1 MAAACAMLPCDA
13 AGVAAAAHRLRA
25 GGARGLVAFP
35 TETVY
40 GLGGS
45 ALCAEAVA
53 AIFAVKGRPSTDPLI
68 VHAADASSALA
79 LLCVRASSAAPRA
92 LFNLF
97 FARGAVHARAPF
109 FPFLAHRRQPACG
122 ARGGAVLRA
131 LALAFWPGPLTLV
144 DAPAPGARLA
154 PAVCGGSGRVGVRV
168 PAHALA
174 RALLAAAAVPVAAPS
189 ANRFG
194 HVSPTCAAHVVA
206 DLGAA
211 DIAVLDDAPGGGGC
225 AVGIESTVVAV
236 EAAAG
241 AGAAPQLT
249 VYRRGGVSA
258 AQLRAA
264 LDAAG
269 CADVALVH
277 RAPAA
282 APSPSPSPGT
292 ALTHYAPDLATFLV
306 ARVAGAAGAAAL
318 DDAARTPCARAAVLD
333 FGGLLRPLAAPP
345 AAVLAYRDLSPAGD
359 PAEAA
364 AALFAALR
372 WAEALPGADAVLL
385 ADPASVAP
393 APPRARATAPRADP
407 GAAAVA
413 GAVDADALRDRL
425 FRAASGRV
433 VGAVRQG

>member
-1 MAAACAMLPCDA
+1 
-13 AGVAAAAHRLRA
+13 VS
-25 GGARGLVAFP
+25 AR
-35 TETVY
+35 E
-40 GLGGS
+40 LG
-45 ALCAEAVA
+45 
-53 AIFAVKGRPSTDPLI
+53 RT
-68 VHAADASSALA
+68 
-79 LLCVRASSAAPRA
+79 PRF
-92 LFNLF
+92 FNLF
-97 FARGAVHARAPF
+97 FARGAVYARAPL

-211 DIAVLDDAPGGGGC
+211 DIAVLQDAPAGGGC

-236 EAAAG
+236 EAAA
-241 AGAAPQLT
+241 AGAAPQLA

-269 CADVALVH
+269 CADVAVVH
-277 RAPAA
+277 RARADAA
-282 APSPSPSPGT
+282 AGGGAGGGGGAPAPSPGT

-306 ARVAGAAGAAAL
+306 ARLAAGAAGAAAATL
-318 DDAARTPCARAAVLD
+318 DDGARTPCARAVVLD

-345 AAVLAYRDLSPAGD
+345 SSVLAYRDLSPAGD
-359 PAEAA
+359 AAEAA

-385 ADPASVAP
+385 ADPASVPATASAQAAARAP
-393 APPRARATAPRADP
+393 ARAEP

-413 GAVDADALRDRL
+413 GVVDADALRDRL

-433 VGAVRQG
+433 VGAVLRG